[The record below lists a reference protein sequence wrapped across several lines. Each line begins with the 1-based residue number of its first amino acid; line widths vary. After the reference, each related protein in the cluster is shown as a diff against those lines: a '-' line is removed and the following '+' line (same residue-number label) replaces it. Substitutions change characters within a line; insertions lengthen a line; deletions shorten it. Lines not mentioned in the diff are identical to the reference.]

1 MQPIDV
7 GDLQLDEQHD
17 TRQTALFHAI
27 REKIVHDLWSK
38 GCKLPSTRKLAVE
51 LSVSRNTVIYAYEQ
65 LVTEGYIESKQGSG
79 FYVSVEQPEHFLS
92 LSHLSKPM
100 PLDTQVTLD
109 AQPNTKVN
117 KDASQSSGIRA
128 VPNDINRNF
137 APGVPDLD
145 AFPFAKWQRLLQRH
159 STRQNIAGN
168 QDVQGSLALRE
179 ALSGYLASSRSVRCH
194 ADRIIITAGAQ
205 QAISIGLM
213 ATLRMGDKILM
224 EEPGYRQV
232 HKIVDLLKLE
242 LDGVSVREKVGLDIE
257 KILACD
263 AKALYV
269 TPSNQYPMGT
279 TLNTEQRLKLI
290 DWANKHQSWI
300 IEDDYDSEFQFAHRP
315 YTSMQGLAGKLGFD
329 DRIIYVGSMS
339 KVMFNG
345 LRLGYLVVPA
355 QLVAKCLEIKDA
367 LSGDTASHTQE
378 ALADFVR
385 EGDLLRHIRK
395 MRRSYKLKH
404 EAMIEAIKSEFHD
417 DLEVISQAAGLHV
430 TVKWYQGISEQ
441 EWSRRAEQENI
452 VIRPFDFYEY
462 GSSTARDWNAV
473 VLGFGNIRL
482 NDVKPK
488 IKEIARLFYQ

>member
-7 GDLQLDEQHD
+7 GDLQLDDQHD

-27 REKIVHDLWSK
+27 REKIVQDLWSK
-38 GCKLPSTRKLAVE
+38 GSKLPSTRKLAVE

-65 LVTEGYIESKQGSG
+65 LVTEGYIESKKGSG

-92 LSHLSKPM
+92 LSQSGSIQSSHDLSAEV
-100 PLDTQVTLD
+100 DTPSSARVTL
-109 AQPNTKVN
+109 
-117 KDASQSSGIRA
+117 
-128 VPNDINRNF
+128 NDINRSF

-159 STRQNIAGN
+159 GTRQNIAGN
-168 QDVQGSLALRE
+168 QDVQGSFALRE

-213 ATLRMGDKILM
+213 ATLVMGEQILM

-232 HKIVDLLKLE
+232 HKIVDMLKLD
-242 LDGVSVREKVGLDIE
+242 LDGVSVREKVGLDIG
-257 KILACD
+257 KILASD

-329 DRIIYVGSMS
+329 DRIIYVGSLS

-345 LRLGYLVVPA
+345 LRLGYLVVPEY
-355 QLVAKCLEIKDA
+355 LVARCLEIKDA
-367 LSGDTASHTQE
+367 LTGDTASHTQE
-378 ALADFVR
+378 ALADFVH

-395 MRRSYKLKH
+395 MRRSYKLKY
-404 EAMIEAIKSEFHD
+404 EAMIDAIESEFNG

-430 TVKWYQGISEQ
+430 TVKWYQGISEH
-441 EWSRRAEQENI
+441 EWSRRAELENI

-462 GSSTARDWNAV
+462 GSTNIRDWNGV
-473 VLGFGNIRL
+473 ILGFGNIRL
-482 NDVKPK
+482 VDIKPK
-488 IKEIARLFYQ
+488 IKQIARLFYQ

>member
-27 REKIVHDLWSK
+27 REKIVQDLWSK
-38 GCKLPSTRKLAVE
+38 GSKLPSTRKLAVE

-65 LVTEGYIESKQGSG
+65 LVTEGYIESRQGSG

-92 LSHLSKPM
+92 LSKSNSVQDPKVKQ
-100 PLDTQVTLD
+100 TVS
-109 AQPNTKVN
+109 QPSTNIAT
-117 KDASQSSGIRA
+117 
-128 VPNDINRNF
+128 PNDINRSF

-145 AFPFAKWQRLLQRH
+145 EFPFAKWQRLLQRH

-168 QDVQGSLALRE
+168 QEVQGSLALRE
-179 ALSGYLASSRSVRCH
+179 ALSGYLASSRSVKCS

-213 ATLRMGDKILM
+213 ATLAMGDKILV

-232 HKIVDLLKLE
+232 HKIIDLLRLE

-257 KILACD
+257 KVLSSN

-315 YTSMQGLAGKLGFD
+315 YTSMQ
-329 DRIIYVGSMS
+329 
-339 KVMFNG
+339 
-345 LRLGYLVVPA
+345 
-355 QLVAKCLEIKDA
+355 
-367 LSGDTASHTQE
+367 
-378 ALADFVR
+378 
-385 EGDLLRHIRK
+385 
-395 MRRSYKLKH
+395 
-404 EAMIEAIKSEFHD
+404 
-417 DLEVISQAAGLHV
+417 
-430 TVKWYQGISEQ
+430 
-441 EWSRRAEQENI
+441 
-452 VIRPFDFYEY
+452 
-462 GSSTARDWNAV
+462 
-473 VLGFGNIRL
+473 
-482 NDVKPK
+482 
-488 IKEIARLFYQ
+488 

>member
-7 GDLQLDEQHD
+7 GDLQLNDQHE

-27 REKIVHDLWSK
+27 REKIVQNLWSR
-38 GCKLPSTRKLAVE
+38 GYKLPSTRKLAIE

-65 LVTEGYIESKQGSG
+65 LVTEGYIESKKGSG
-79 FYVSVEQPEHFLS
+79 FYVSVEQPEYFLS
-92 LSHLSKPM
+92 LSQS
-100 PLDTQVTLD
+100 
-109 AQPNTKVN
+109 NGI
-117 KDASQSSGIRA
+117 QSSHDVSAEVDMPSSAR
-128 VPNDINRNF
+128 VTPNDINRSF
-137 APGVPDLD
+137 APGVPDLN
-145 AFPFAKWQRLLQRH
+145 AFPFTKWQRLLQRH
-159 STRQNIAGN
+159 SERQSIAGN

-213 ATLRMGDKILM
+213 ATLEVGDKILM

-232 HKIVDLLKLE
+232 HKIVDLFKLE

-257 KILACD
+257 KILASD

-279 TLNTEQRLKLI
+279 TLNTDQRLKLI
-290 DWANKHQSWI
+290 DWANKHESWI

-345 LRLGYLVVPA
+345 LRLGYLVVPE
-355 QLVAKCLEIKDA
+355 QLVTKCLEIKDA
-367 LSGDTASHTQE
+367 LSGDTASHTQA

-395 MRRSYKLKH
+395 MRRLYKLKY
-404 EAMIEAIKSEFHD
+404 EAMIEAIDSEFNG
-417 DLEVISQAAGLHV
+417 DLEVVSQAAGLHV
-430 TVKWYQGISEQ
+430 MVKWLNGISEQ
-441 EWSRRAEQENI
+441 EWSRKAEQENI

-462 GSSTARDWNAV
+462 GSSAGRDWSAV
-473 VLGFGNIRL
+473 VLGFGNISL
-482 NDVKPK
+482 DDVKPK

>member
-27 REKIVHDLWSK
+27 REKIVQDLWSK
-38 GCKLPSTRKLAVE
+38 GSKLPSTRKLAVE

-92 LSHLSKPM
+92 LSQPKCV
-100 PLDTQVTLD
+100 QD
-109 AQPNTKVN
+109 AKIKQTVSQPSANIAT
-117 KDASQSSGIRA
+117 
-128 VPNDINRNF
+128 PNDINRSF

-168 QDVQGSLALRE
+168 QEVQGSLALRE
-179 ALSGYLASSRSVRCH
+179 ALSGYLASSRSVHCG

-213 ATLRMGDKILM
+213 ATLTMGDKILV

-232 HKIVDLLKLE
+232 HKIIDLLRLE

-257 KILACD
+257 KVLASN

-290 DWANKHQSWI
+290 DWANQHQSWI

-329 DRIIYVGSMS
+329 DRIIYVGSLS

-345 LRLGYLVVPA
+345 LRLGYLVVPES
-355 QLVAKCLEIKDA
+355 LVAKCLEIKDA
-367 LSGDTASHTQE
+367 LTGDTASHTQE

-395 MRRSYKLKH
+395 MRRSYKLKY
-404 EAMIEAIKSEFHD
+404 EAMIEAIESEFNG

-430 TVKWYQGISEQ
+430 TVKWSNGISET
-441 EWSRRAEQENI
+441 EWSRRAELENI
-452 VIRPFDFYEY
+452 IIRPFDFYEY
-462 GSSTARDWNAV
+462 GSSDARNWSGA
-473 VLGFGNIRL
+473 VLGFGNARL
-482 NDVKPK
+482 AEIKPK
-488 IKEIARLFYQ
+488 IKQIARLFYQ

>member
-7 GDLQLDEQHD
+7 GDLQLDDQHD

-27 REKIVHDLWSK
+27 REKIVQDLWSK
-38 GCKLPSTRKLAVE
+38 GSKLPSTRKLAVE

-65 LVTEGYIESKQGSG
+65 LVTEGYIESKKGSG

-92 LSHLSKPM
+92 LSQSGSIQSSHDLSAEV
-100 PLDTQVTLD
+100 DTPSSARVTL
-109 AQPNTKVN
+109 
-117 KDASQSSGIRA
+117 
-128 VPNDINRNF
+128 NDINRSF

-159 STRQNIAGN
+159 GTRQNIAGN
-168 QDVQGSLALRE
+168 QDVQGSFSLRE

-213 ATLRMGDKILM
+213 ATLVMGDQILM

-232 HKIVDLLKLE
+232 HKIVDMLKLD

-257 KILACD
+257 KILASD

-329 DRIIYVGSMS
+329 DRIIYVGSLS

-345 LRLGYLVVPA
+345 LRLGYLVVPEH
-355 QLVAKCLEIKDA
+355 LVARCLEIKDA
-367 LSGDTASHTQE
+367 LTGDTASHTQE
-378 ALADFVR
+378 ALADFVH

-395 MRRSYKLKH
+395 MRRSYKLKY
-404 EAMIEAIKSEFHD
+404 EAMIDAIESEFNG

-430 TVKWYQGISEQ
+430 TVKWYQGISEH
-441 EWSRRAEQENI
+441 EWSRRAELENI

-462 GSSTARDWNAV
+462 GSTNIRDWNGV
-473 VLGFGNIRL
+473 ILGFGNIRL
-482 NDVKPK
+482 VDIKPK
-488 IKEIARLFYQ
+488 IKQIARLFYQ

>member
-7 GDLQLDEQHD
+7 GDLQLDDQHD

-27 REKIVHDLWSK
+27 REKIVQDLWSK
-38 GCKLPSTRKLAVE
+38 GSKLPSTRKLAVE

-92 LSHLSKPM
+92 LS
-100 PLDTQVTLD
+100 
-109 AQPNTKVN
+109 
-117 KDASQSSGIRA
+117 QSSSIQSSHDVSAEVDTASSAR
-128 VPNDINRNF
+128 VTSNDINRSF

-159 STRQNIAGN
+159 GTRQNIAGN
-168 QDVQGSLALRE
+168 QDVQGSFALRE

-213 ATLRMGDKILM
+213 ATLAMGDQILM

-232 HKIVDLLKLE
+232 HKIVDMLKLD
-242 LDGVSVREKVGLDIE
+242 LDGVSVREKVGLDVD
-257 KILACD
+257 KILASD

-290 DWANKHQSWI
+290 DWANKNQSWI

-329 DRIIYVGSMS
+329 DRIIYVGSLS

-345 LRLGYLVVPA
+345 LRLGYLVVPEH
-355 QLVAKCLEIKDA
+355 LVARCLEIKDA
-367 LSGDTASHTQE
+367 LTGDTAAHTQE
-378 ALADFVR
+378 ALADFVH

-395 MRRSYKLKH
+395 MRRSYKLKY
-404 EAMIEAIKSEFHD
+404 EAMIDAIQSEFNG

-430 TVKWYQGISEQ
+430 TVKWYQGISEH
-441 EWSRRAEQENI
+441 EWSRRAEQENV

-462 GSSTARDWNAV
+462 GSTNIRDWNAV
-473 VLGFGNIRL
+473 ILGFGNIRL
-482 NDVKPK
+482 VEIKPK
-488 IKEIARLFYQ
+488 IKQIARLFYQ

>member
-7 GDLQLDEQHD
+7 GDLQLDDQHD

-27 REKIVHDLWSK
+27 REKIVQDLWSK
-38 GCKLPSTRKLAVE
+38 GSKLPSTRKLAVE

-65 LVTEGYIESKQGSG
+65 LVTEGYIESKKGSG

-92 LSHLSKPM
+92 LSQSSSIQSSHDLSAEV
-100 PLDTQVTLD
+100 DTLSSARVTL
-109 AQPNTKVN
+109 
-117 KDASQSSGIRA
+117 
-128 VPNDINRNF
+128 NDINRSF

-159 STRQNIAGN
+159 GTRQNIAGN
-168 QDVQGSLALRE
+168 QDVQGSFALRE
-179 ALSGYLASSRSVRCH
+179 ALSGYLASSRSVLCH

-213 ATLRMGDKILM
+213 ATLVMGDQILM

-232 HKIVDLLKLE
+232 HKIVDMLKLD
-242 LDGVSVREKVGLDIE
+242 LDGVSVREKVGLDIG
-257 KILACD
+257 KILASD

-329 DRIIYVGSMS
+329 DRIIYVGSLS

-345 LRLGYLVVPA
+345 LRLGYLVVPEH
-355 QLVAKCLEIKDA
+355 LVARCLEIKDA
-367 LSGDTASHTQE
+367 LTGDTASHTQE
-378 ALADFVR
+378 ALADFVH

-395 MRRSYKLKH
+395 MRRSYKLKY
-404 EAMIEAIKSEFHD
+404 EAMIDAIESEFNG

-430 TVKWYQGISEQ
+430 TVKWYQGISEH
-441 EWSRRAEQENI
+441 EWSRRAELENI

-462 GSSTARDWNAV
+462 GSTNIRDWNGV
-473 VLGFGNIRL
+473 ILGFGNIRL
-482 NDVKPK
+482 VDIKPK
-488 IKEIARLFYQ
+488 IKQIARLFYQ

>member
-7 GDLQLDEQHD
+7 GDLQLSEQHD

-27 REKIVHDLWSK
+27 REKIVQDLWSK
-38 GCKLPSTRKLAVE
+38 GSKLPSTRKLAVE

-65 LVTEGYIESKQGSG
+65 LVTEGYIESRKGSG
-79 FYVSVEQPEHFLS
+79 FYVSVEQPEHFLNS
-92 LSHLSKPM
+92 SQPNLAQKTS
-100 PLDTQVTLD
+100 QVT
-109 AQPNTKVN
+109 AQ
-117 KDASQSSGIRA
+117 ASVAPRTIA
-128 VPNDINRNF
+128 TTHDINSGF
-137 APGVPDLD
+137 APGVPDLN

-168 QDVQGSLALRE
+168 QDVQGSVALRD

-213 ATLRMGDKILM
+213 ATLMMGDELLM

-232 HKIVDLLKLE
+232 HKIVDLLKLK
-242 LDGVSVREKVGLDIE
+242 LDGVAVREKVGLDID
-257 KILACD
+257 KVLSSK

-290 DWANKHQSWI
+290 DWANQNQSWI

-315 YTSMQGLAGKLGFD
+315 YTSMQGLAGKLGLD
-329 DRIIYVGSMS
+329 DRIIYVGSLS

-345 LRLGYLVVPA
+345 LRLGYLVVPEH
-355 QLVAKCLEIKDA
+355 LVAKCLEIKDA

-395 MRRSYKLKH
+395 MRRSYKLKY
-404 EAMIEAIKSEFHD
+404 EAMIDAIESEFNG

-430 TVKWYQGISEQ
+430 TVKWSGGISEH
-441 EWSRRAEQENI
+441 EWSQRAELDNI
-452 VIRPFDFYEY
+452 IVRAFSFYEY
-462 GSSTARDWNAV
+462 GSSVERDWSGAL
-473 VLGFGNIRL
+473 LGFGNIRL
-482 NDVKPK
+482 AEIKPK
-488 IKEIARLFYQ
+488 IKAIARLFYQ

>member
-7 GDLQLDEQHD
+7 GDLQLDDQHD

-27 REKIVHDLWSK
+27 REKIVQDLWSK
-38 GCKLPSTRKLAVE
+38 GSRLPSTRKLAVE
-51 LSVSRNTVIYAYEQ
+51 LSVSRNTVIYAYDQ

-92 LSHLSKPM
+92 LSQSSNVQSSQDLSTEV
-100 PLDTQVTLD
+100 DTPSGARVTL
-109 AQPNTKVN
+109 
-117 KDASQSSGIRA
+117 S
-128 VPNDINRNF
+128 DINRGF

-159 STRQNIAGN
+159 ATRQNIAGN

-213 ATLRMGDKILM
+213 ATLAMGDQILV

-232 HKIVDLLKLE
+232 HKIIDLLKLE

-257 KILACD
+257 KVLSSN

-290 DWANKHQSWI
+290 DWANKNQSWI

-329 DRIIYVGSMS
+329 DRIIYVGSLS

-345 LRLGYLVVPA
+345 LRLGYLVVPEN
-355 QLVAKCLEIKDA
+355 LVARCLEIKDA
-367 LSGDTASHTQE
+367 LTGDTAAHTQE
-378 ALADFVR
+378 ALADFVQ

-404 EAMIEAIKSEFHD
+404 EAMIEAIQSEFHG

-430 TVKWYQGISEQ
+430 TVKWSNGISEQ
-441 EWSRRAEQENI
+441 EWSRRAELENI
-452 VIRPFDFYEY
+452 IVRPLDFYEY
-462 GSSTARDWNAV
+462 GSSDFRDWHGA

-482 NDVKPK
+482 ADIKPK
-488 IKEIARLFYQ
+488 IKQIARLFYQ

>member
-7 GDLQLDEQHD
+7 GDLQLSEQHD

-27 REKIVHDLWSK
+27 REKIVQDLWSK
-38 GCKLPSTRKLAVE
+38 GSKLPSTRKLAIE
-51 LSVSRNTVIYAYEQ
+51 LSLSRNTVIYAYEQ
-65 LVTEGYIESKQGSG
+65 LVTEGYIESRKGSG
-79 FYVSVEQPEHFLS
+79 FYVSVEQPEHFLNS
-92 LSHLSKPM
+92 SQPNLVQKTS
-100 PLDTQVTLD
+100 QVAAQAEVARRNITTTLD
-109 AQPNTKVN
+109 IN
-117 KDASQSSGIRA
+117 SG
-128 VPNDINRNF
+128 F

-159 STRQNIAGN
+159 STRQSIAGN
-168 QDVQGSLALRE
+168 QDVQGSVALRD

-194 ADRIIITAGAQ
+194 TDRIIITAGAQ

-213 ATLRMGDKILM
+213 ATLMTGDELLM

-232 HKIVDLLKLE
+232 HKIVDLLKLN
-242 LDGVSVREKVGLDIE
+242 LDGVAVREKVGLDID
-257 KILACD
+257 KVLSSK

-290 DWANKHQSWI
+290 DWANKNQSWI

-315 YTSMQGLAGKLGFD
+315 YTSMQGLAGKLGLD
-329 DRIIYVGSMS
+329 DRIIYVGSLS

-345 LRLGYLVVPA
+345 LRLGYLVVPEH
-355 QLVAKCLEIKDA
+355 LVTKCLEIKDA

-395 MRRSYKLKH
+395 MRRSYKLKY
-404 EAMIEAIKSEFHD
+404 EAMIDAIESEFNG

-430 TVKWYQGISEQ
+430 TVKWNCGISEH
-441 EWSRRAEQENI
+441 EWSRRAEFDNI
-452 VIRPFDFYEY
+452 IIRPFSFYEY
-462 GSSTARDWNAV
+462 GSSVERDWNGAL
-473 VLGFGNIRL
+473 LGFGNVRL
-482 NDVKPK
+482 AEIKPK
-488 IKEIARLFYQ
+488 IKAIARLFYQ

>member
-7 GDLQLDEQHD
+7 GDLQLSEQYD
-17 TRQTALFHAI
+17 TRQTALFHAV
-27 REKIVHDLWSK
+27 REKIVQDLWSK
-38 GCKLPSTRKLAVE
+38 GSKLPSTRKLAVE

-65 LVTEGYIESKQGSG
+65 LVTEGYIESRKGSG
-79 FYVSVEQPEHFLS
+79 FYVSVEQPEHFLNLSQPS
-92 LSHLSKPM
+92 LVEGPDDLST
-100 PLDTQVTLD
+100 DEGRQNRVGTSV
-109 AQPNTKVN
+109 V
-117 KDASQSSGIRA
+117 
-128 VPNDINRNF
+128 DINRGF

-168 QDVQGSLALRE
+168 QNVQGSVALRD

-213 ATLRMGDKILM
+213 ATLVMGDEILM

-232 HKIVDLLKLE
+232 HKIVNLLKLQ
-242 LDGVSVREKVGLDIE
+242 LNGVSVREKVGLDIE
-257 KILACD
+257 KVLSSK

-290 DWANKHQSWI
+290 DWANKNQSWI
-300 IEDDYDSEFQFAHRP
+300 MEDDYDSEFQFAHRP
-315 YTSMQGLAGKLGFD
+315 YTSMQGLAGKLRLD
-329 DRIIYVGSMS
+329 DRIIYVGSLS

-345 LRLGYLVVPA
+345 LRLGYLVVPEH
-355 QLVAKCLEIKDA
+355 LVAKCLEIKDA

-395 MRRSYKLKH
+395 MRRSYKLKY
-404 EAMIEAIKSEFHD
+404 EAMIKAIESEFNG

-430 TVKWYQGISEQ
+430 TVKWYGGISEH
-441 EWSRRAEQENI
+441 EWAQRAERDNI
-452 VIRPFDFYEY
+452 IIRPFDFYEY
-462 GSSTARDWNAV
+462 DSSVGRDWNGAL
-473 VLGFGNIRL
+473 LGFGNIRL
-482 NDVKPK
+482 ADIKPK
-488 IKEIARLFYQ
+488 IKAIARLFYQ